1 MADRV
6 GSIVVNGLVVAV
18 LFILINRGFDNRAAI
33 FFGVLAGLAVGLLVV
48 WQHNRFDLYK
58 FARRFASVMV
68 AYEDEAGYA
77 SRARSSTRLRPALSS
92 SRSTRRRLHPALGQR
107 SAMTPGRGR
116 TQAAVLVPPSGETD
130 GQPE

>member
-68 AYEDEAGYA
+68 AYEDEAGYDQPSA
-77 SRARSSTRLRPALSS
+77 ILHETPPGALVVTVDS
-92 SRSTRRRLHPALGQR
+92 
-107 SAMTPGRGR
+107 
-116 TQAAVLVPPSGETD
+116 
-130 GQPE
+130 